1 MAAGFFLFPEILMNS
16 MKPDREFIVYG
27 KTIDERRFVKPHN
40 GYNQFINKPDGGLWA
55 SPTNSRWG
63 WRDWCLSENYPINLD
78 VWTRFRLVPKARI
91 LEIHCL
97 DHLRKVF
104 GRYGRRH
111 PLLREVVLDW
121 NLLRAHYDGVF
132 LSEQGNNECHLPL
145 ELGAPDL
152 NGWDCESL
160 LVLDLSKIVVIRESD
175 KKENK
180 ED

>member
-1 MAAGFFLFPEILMNS
+1 MNS
-16 MKPDREFIVYG
+16 MKPNREFIVYG

-40 GYNQFINKPDGGLWA
+40 GHNQFINKPDGGLWA

-63 WRDWCLSENYPINLD
+63 WRDWCLSEDYPINLD

-97 DHLRKVF
+97 DHLKDVF
-104 GRYGRRH
+104 SRYGRRH